1 MNSFKNIKVGDNEPY
16 SGRLRNDTLFKHAT
30 MRGIPNVLIE
40 IRQDLLENK
49 KDRLQWAK
57 KIHNVLKEN
66 KKMINSFSIKKF
78 GSYTL

>member
-1 MNSFKNIKVGDNEPY
+1 
-16 SGRLRNDTLFKHAT
+16 